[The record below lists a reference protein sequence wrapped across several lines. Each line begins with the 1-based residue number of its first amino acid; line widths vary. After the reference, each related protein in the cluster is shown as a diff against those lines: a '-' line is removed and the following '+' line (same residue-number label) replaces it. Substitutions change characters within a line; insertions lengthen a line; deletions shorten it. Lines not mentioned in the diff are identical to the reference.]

1 MVGSLFRDTSIQW
14 IHGLSCTND
23 TFSKVFSFQKV
34 GVCSRY
40 AHVAMPFCI
49 TRHVVDHDEDE
60 WSTDIKAYKL
70 DLERFF
76 GIVIYC
82 VSTLSLHTESTDS
95 MMIMQH
101 HTDMAVLHWSSVC
114 SRYSNHP
121 IIEHTQWYGSVH
133 ISSRRKRAT
142 CVHRDRKGCFI
153 CSSTQKMSIYSN

>member
-1 MVGSLFRDTSIQW
+1 MTSWFDT
-14 IHGLSCTND
+14 
-23 TFSKVFSFQKV
+23 
-34 GVCSRY
+34 
-40 AHVAMPFCI
+40 VAMPFCI

-95 MMIMQH
+95 MIIMQH

-121 IIEHTQWYGSVH
+121 IIEHTQYKLGMVQC
-133 ISSRRKRAT
+133 T
-142 CVHRDRKGCFI
+142 FPQEEKGLHVFI
-153 CSSTQKMSIYSN
+153 MTEKAKFYM

>member
-1 MVGSLFRDTSIQW
+1 MTSWFDTI
-14 IHGLSCTND
+14 
-23 TFSKVFSFQKV
+23 
-34 GVCSRY
+34 
-40 AHVAMPFCI
+40 AMPFCI

-95 MMIMQH
+95 MIIMQH
-101 HTDMAVLHWSSVC
+101 HTDMAVLRWSSVC